1 MSLLV
6 DSRYRF
12 KAPAHRA
19 LSIIDLAVIS
29 LAFVFVSADLGQAQT
44 APRHADQG
52 QVSKGS
58 QHANQGQVRKGSHRA
73 DQDQVRKGSHR
84 ADQGQVRKGSRR
96 AAQRDA
102 RNGRNGISPRVSTQ
116 GSPNQYDGSWTVSV
130 QGGAGICQG
139 HSLTYAVQIR
149 NGQIF
154 YGGGD
159 GSVSG
164 RVSPSGAAFVRVVSG
179 DRSGTG
185 SGRMSS
191 RASGSGTFQGQAGG
205 SPCSGSWRAGRA

>member
-6 DSRYRF
+6 DLRYPF
-12 KAPAHRA
+12 NAAAHRV

-29 LAFVFVSADLGQAQT
+29 LAFVFVSADLGHAQT
-44 APRHADQG
+44 APRRADQS

-73 DQDQVRKGSHR
+73 DQDQVRKGS
-84 ADQGQVRKGSRR
+84 RR

-102 RNGRNGISPRVSTQ
+102 RNARNRTSPRTSTQ
-116 GSPNQYDGSWTVSV
+116 GSPNPYDGSWSVTV

-205 SPCSGSWRAGRA
+205 SPCSGTWRAGRA